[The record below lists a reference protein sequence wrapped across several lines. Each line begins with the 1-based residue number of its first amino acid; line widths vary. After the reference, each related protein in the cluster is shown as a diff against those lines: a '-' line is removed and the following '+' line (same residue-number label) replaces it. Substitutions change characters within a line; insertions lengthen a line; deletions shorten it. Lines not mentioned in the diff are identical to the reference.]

1 MVSQFNNELQSN
13 HVSPSRNQLAGMV
26 SEPLGKG
33 INKLVIP
40 RKRSTPSSPEID
52 SRWSMVRIAAL
63 AACRPNNALR
73 D

>member
-40 RKRSTPSSPEID
+40 RKTEHAELARNRQPLVNGAYCRVSS
-52 SRWSMVRIAAL
+52 L
-63 AACRPNNALR
+63 
-73 D
+73 